1 MEHLR
6 DLLTSTVVAYVA
18 DDYYE
23 LLDLTSRASTEEI
36 KKSYRKL
43 ARQYHPDKNDDEE
56 STDMFQAIAEAYE
69 VLSDPDK
76 RATYDQYGKEGL
88 TNEGQQGGGGGGPFG
103 SFFNFGGRQQKQG
116 KPKGAETS
124 IFLDVSLED
133 LYNGRTLQVEVV
145 NQQLCSHCRGTGA
158 DSKHDVHTCTVCKG
172 TGTRIVKQQIA
183 PGFFQQVQT
192 NCNACGG
199 KGRVV
204 KKKCHV
210 CHGRKVELGAR
221 VLTIDIEQGMPS
233 GERIVLARAG
243 DEGPGV
249 IPGDIVY
256 TIRTAQHATFVRRG
270 VHLYTR
276 LSITLAEALL
286 GFSRKIVH
294 LDGHEVEIE
303 RDSVSQPGQV
313 ITKEHEGMPQHNMPS
328 ESGNLYVELQVVMPS
343 KLTTQQISALEAVFL
358 PEQK

>member
-1 MEHLR
+1 MRAFLILA
-6 DLLTSTVVAYVA
+6 LLCTVLAHIA

-23 LLDLTSRASTEEI
+23 ILGITSRASQEDI

-43 ARQYHPDKNDDEE
+43 ARQYHPDKNTETDT
-56 STDMFQAIAEAYE
+56 SDMFQAIAEAYE

-76 RATYDQYGKEGL
+76 RSTYDQYGKEGL
-88 TNEGQQGGGGGGPFG
+88 ENEAKGGGGGGSPFS
-103 SFFNFGGRQQKQG
+103 SFFSNFGGQQQKQG
-116 KPKGAETS
+116 KPKGTEAN

-158 DSKHDVHTCTVCKG
+158 NSKDDVHTCTKCKG
-172 TGTRIVKQQIA
+172 SGTRVVKQQIA
-183 PGFFQQVQT
+183 PGFYQQVQT
-192 NCNACGG
+192 QCNACGG

-204 KKKCHV
+204 KKKCHK
-210 CHGRKVELGAR
+210 CHGRKVELGQR
-221 VLTIDIEQGMPS
+221 ILSIDVEQGMPN

-243 DEGPGV
+243 DEGPGI

-256 TIRTAQHATFVRRG
+256 TIRTAPHPMFVRRG
-270 VHLYTR
+270 IHLYTR

-286 GFSRKIVH
+286 GFEKKITH
-294 LDGHEVEIE
+294 LDGHEVTIE

-313 ITKEHEGMPQHNMPS
+313 ISKEHEGMPQHNMPS
-328 ESGNLYVELQVVMPS
+328 ESGTLYVEIQVVMPS
-343 KLTTQQISALEAVFL
+343 KLSEDQKAAIKAAVA
-358 PEQK
+358 